1 MGISSQ
7 FSADD
12 LNNFYETYKDECGEN
27 IKIDYEIGDA
37 VQYTEEQLADLE
49 NYLKANYQQEI
60 QVSQAYTV
68 NITEKYTGDKQTIE
82 SKKTQVVFQFNGQ
95 WYSL

>member
-1 MGISSQ
+1 MQAYYYYGIQNKNFDVFLKAYPEFMGISSQ

-49 NYLKANYQQEI
+49 NYIN
-60 QVSQAYTV
+60 
-68 NITEKYTGDKQTIE
+68 
-82 SKKTQVVFQFNGQ
+82 SKFNKLIVKT
-95 WYSL
+95 